1 MKNLDPDIEVS
12 NYYRVICPS
21 DIKIS
26 REDIFYRDK
35 FNDIINY
42 LKIMLTNQDDSVIQ
56 QYLQTKGKLL
66 INISSGTDI
75 IDFLKLI
82 SKNYY
87 LEFLELDY
95 ENILKDQDYF
105 YNNFNNILK
114 SIIKEEK
121 IVSDDKENGEKKDD
135 SIRNEKISR
144 ILLIN
149 EHELSTKT
157 FEEKKLLK
165 TFLISHKNSENNI
178 SYVNKGLILVWIN
191 NNLDEIKENS
201 REIFQIFD
209 LFVKVPILSK
219 IERETILRNF
229 SEKNPKIVFNI
240 NKIVELTNNWEVK
253 DIAQLLKVA
262 IFKHFLNSELN
273 ETSNEITDN
282 IIDLIESGE
291 YIPSI
296 PFRES
301 NVDNNIPKNSESQ
314 RSMEYY
320 SKVNQDTSLRDNSIE
335 KIISHIQN
343 EPISDFMLNQLYEN
357 AVSKNYTELLI
368 ILDKIDNKEILED
381 IDRKIIAKYPFIL
394 NENPSKA
401 RINLEKAKKRIDN
414 IKRAFEKRYP
424 RG

>member
-1 MKNLDPDIEVS
+1 
-12 NYYRVICPS
+12 
-21 DIKIS
+21 
-26 REDIFYRDK
+26 
-35 FNDIINY
+35 
-42 LKIMLTNQDDSVIQ
+42 
-56 QYLQTKGKLL
+56 
-66 INISSGTDI
+66 
-75 IDFLKLI
+75 
-82 SKNYY
+82 
-87 LEFLELDY
+87 FLELDY